1 MRDTESQPHVLR
13 RINQISLDGEVW
25 SGKPELICGRAA
37 RAPPVRLPRRMDLT
51 QPPYAETGGSVF
63 AFRLKRST
71 RKSMNARARAD

>member
-13 RINQISLDGEVW
+13 RINQISLDGEV
-25 SGKPELICGRAA
+25 STGKPELISERGA
-37 RAPPVRLPRRMDLT
+37 RAPPVRLLYRMDLT
-51 QPPYAETGGSVF
+51 QPRYAGTGGSVF